1 MSERLGITVLGGG
14 NGAFITA
21 ADLQL
26 RGHRVTLCELP
37 QFEKSI
43 EGVLRTK
50 TIELQIVGNP
60 GVKGGF
66 AHLERVTTNVKEAVS
81 DAEVILIVVPAF
93 GQKPFA
99 EACTPY
105 LRDGQMVVLTPGN
118 FGGAIEFSNILSQS
132 GKGRRVDV
140 AELEC
145 MIYSGFKSAPT
156 VAWVSGYKKGL
167 HLAAF
172 PGKATGRVMERML
185 QVYPDLRGA
194 RNVLETGLRNIN
206 TVVHAP
212 IVVHNAGWIE
222 KTQGK
227 FLFYWDGCTPGVA
240 RSAEGV
246 DRERIA
252 IGKAIGLQLPS
263 MLDVSLEWYG
273 HEGAKGK
280 TLYEVLSTNPVYVK
294 DDAPS
299 TLRHR
304 FLLEDVP
311 YGMIPVEGLGRLAGI
326 GTPVTSAIVTLA
338 SEITGMD
345 LRSQARD
352 LNHLGLASLDMKALI
367 RLVDEGEEGSPKHS
381 SVRGIK

>member
-1 MSERLGITVLGGG
+1 MAEGLRITVLGGG

-21 ADLQL
+21 ADLAL
-26 RGHRVTLCELP
+26 KGHRITLCELP
-37 QFEKSI
+37 HLEKNI
-43 EGVLRTK
+43 EGVLQTK
-50 TIELQIVGNP
+50 EIELQVVGHP
-60 GVKGGF
+60 GMKPGL
-66 AHLERVTTNVKEAVS
+66 AHLDRAGTDVKEAVS
-81 DAEVILIVVPAF
+81 GAEIILIVVPAF
-93 GQKPFA
+93 AQKPFA
-99 EACTPY
+99 EACVPY
-105 LRDGQMVVLTPGN
+105 LQDGQIVVLTPGN
-118 FGGAIEFSNILSQS
+118 FGGAIEFTNILSQE
-132 GKGRRVDV
+132 GKGQRVLV

-172 PGKATGRVMERML
+172 PGIDTRKVMERM
-185 QVYPDLRGA
+185 VRIYPDLRGA

-246 DRERIA
+246 DRERMA
-252 IGKAIGLQLPS
+252 IGKAFGLDLPS
-263 MLDVSLEWYG
+263 MLEVSLEWYG
-273 HEGAKGK
+273 HEGAKGN

-311 YGMIPVEGLGRLAGI
+311 YGMVPVEVLGRLTGVP
-326 GTPVTSAIVTLA
+326 TPVTSAIATLS
-338 SEITGMD
+338 SEITGMN

-352 LNHLGLASLDMKALI
+352 LNDLGLASLDREALI
-367 RLVDEGEEGSPKHS
+367 RLVDEGA
-381 SVRGIK
+381 